1 MNAPAILKSVLAAV
15 LIAFSTLT
23 FAEPLNI
30 NTASADQF
38 TTLRG
43 IGPKKAE
50 AIVRYRTDNGSFASI
65 EDLLNVK
72 GIGPSTLEKN
82 RERLAIT
89 ALTPAVETPQ

>member
-1 MNAPAILKSVLAAV
+1 MKAPLLLKSLLLAVMVA
-15 LIAFSTLT
+15 LSTLS
-23 FAEPLNI
+23 FAEPVDI

-38 TTLRG
+38 ITLKG
-43 IGPKKAE
+43 VGPKKAE

-65 EDLLNVK
+65 DDLLNVK

-89 ALTPAVETPQ
+89 ALTQAVETPQ